1 MDSPDT
7 DLSAGLRN
15 AVQQDPPRIP
25 HPIPSSPYF
34 PETTVA
40 ALAAVIA
47 LCLVFLLTSLHRLN
61 HTDLWG
67 HLCYGRLIMSQGL
80 PSSDPF
86 SAETALP
93 AADFVNVPWLAQIA
107 GFLTWKWLG
116 YEGLVLGHATLA
128 ALSSGLLMWAIR
140 LRGVEL
146 RFAILGTVLSY
157 MVALPQVGTIRP
169 QLFGT
174 VAFPLVLAATSLV
187 PQRRHPCLWLPL
199 LFVVW
204 ANLHGSFALGL
215 AALGI
220 CALGDS
226 WDAWREKGWAAA
238 LADTRTRHRWLLA
251 VACGVAACVNPLGPF
266 LLWKVACFG
275 FSPAL
280 ENITEWQPLVIKSL
294 GGALFFLSVLLTA
307 WILRRSQRRLN
318 TYEVLLLFV
327 FALLAL
333 LSMRMLAWWALIW
346 PWVVMCR
353 VPRRLTSTS
362 VPDQN
367 YPVASRNTMRTLF
380 ALACVFVTL
389 LWSPPSQAIISGQQ
403 RGIGAITVDNTP
415 LYVAD
420 RIAQQGDK
428 GNLICPLDWADYILW
443 KSGISLRPLVYSHV
457 HLVSQHVWDDYLL
470 ILSGDPNWLSLVDHY
485 QLNYLLLSRE
495 RNQMLRRSIEH
506 HPRAEIIYQDQRSLL
521 VRMTAAAPVD
531 TVRNE

>member
-1 MDSPDT
+1 MIT
-7 DLSAGLRN
+7 
-15 AVQQDPPRIP
+15 
-25 HPIPSSPYF
+25 
-34 PETTVA
+34 
-40 ALAAVIA
+40 

-116 YEGLVLGHATLA
+116 YEGLVLGHASLA
-128 ALSSGLLMWAIR
+128 VLSSGLLMWAIR

-174 VAFPLVLAATSLV
+174 VAFPLVLAAISLV
-187 PQRRHPCLWLPL
+187 PHRRHPCLWLPL

-215 AALGI
+215 TALGI

-226 WDAWREKGWAAA
+226 WDAWRENGWAAV
-238 LADTRTRHRWLLA
+238 LVDERTRHRWLLA

-266 LLWKVACFG
+266 LLWKVAYFG

-318 TYEVLLLFV
+318 TYEVLLLFL
-327 FALLAL
+327 FALLTL

-353 VPRRLTSTS
+353 VPHRLTSTP
-362 VPDQN
+362 VPDQS
-367 YPVASRNTMRTLF
+367 YPMASRNTMRTLF
-380 ALACVFVTL
+380 ALVCVFVTL
-389 LWSPPSQAIISGQQ
+389 LWSPPSQAVISGQQ

-443 KSGISLRPLVYSHV
+443 KSDTSLRPLVYSHV
-457 HLVSQHVWDDYLL
+457 HLVSQQVWDDYLQ

-495 RNQMLRRSIEH
+495 RNQMLRRSVER

-521 VRMTAAAPVD
+521 VRMTAAAPVA
-531 TVRNE
+531 TARNK